1 MQTRIV
7 TSRVLAERRFSV
19 ADEVDFANLSG
30 DFNSA
35 HINARRMQFGLP
47 IVHGLH
53 AVLWV
58 LESFLRA
65 TSLQPRPSRSLQ
77 QQRKKQ
83 HSKEVLWKQR
93 KLVQRSIRDT
103 VGACAR
109 GC

>member
-7 TSRVLAERRFSV
+7 TFQVLSERRFSMV
-19 ADEVDFANLSG
+19 DQVDFANLSG
-30 DFNSA
+30 DINSA
-35 HINARRMQFGLP
+35 HIDARRMQFGLP

-65 TSLQPRPSRSLQ
+65 KSLQPRPSRSLQ

-93 KLVQRSIRDT
+93 KLVRRSIRDT
-103 VGACAR
+103 AGACAR